1 MASIPEIDM
10 SGFLAA
16 PDGAAG
22 RAFVAALRDACHG
35 PGFCYLVG
43 HGVPPDLDRAA
54 MSAARAFFALPEDER
69 RELAIAKSPHF
80 RGYTVLGDEITKGKR
95 DWREQLDAGAE
106 EPAVAIRP
114 GDPTWLRLRG
124 PNQWPSR
131 LPGMRG
137 AVLAWMSAMDVVG
150 VATLRALAL
159 GLGQGIGHFDSAVLP
174 RGDPHLK
181 IIRYPAQDAPRDTGQ
196 GVGMHHDSG
205 LVSFVLQDDVGGLQV
220 EIDGVL
226 VDATPRPGTYV
237 MNLGEMLQAA
247 TSGYLRATK
256 HRVVSPPPGKERISI
271 AYFFHPRLDCV
282 FEPIELPPALAAEA
296 AGGDNADANDPV
308 LRRFGDNYLKIRLR
322 SHPDVAAA
330 HYADVPPPAET
341 RR

>member
-1 MASIPEIDM
+1 MTSLPELDL

-35 PGFCYLVG
+35 PGFCYLAG
-43 HGVPPDLDRAA
+43 HGVPPELDRAV
-54 MSAARAFFALPEDER
+54 MSAARAFFALPERER
-69 RELAIAKSPHF
+69 RELAIARSPHF
-80 RGYTVLGDEITKGKR
+80 RGYTVLGDEITRGKR

-106 EPAVAIRP
+106 EPAAAVRA

-124 PNQWPSR
+124 PNQWPAR
-131 LPGMRG
+131 LPQMRD
-137 AVLAWMSAMDVVG
+137 AVLAWMRAMDVVG
-150 VATLRALAL
+150 VAILRALAL
-159 GLGQGIGHFDSAVLP
+159 GLGQRVDHFDSAVLP

-220 EIDGVL
+220 DSDGSL

-256 HRVVSPPPGKERISI
+256 HRVLSPPPGKERISI

-282 FEPIELPPALAAEA
+282 FEPIELPPELAAEA
-296 AGGDNADANDPV
+296 RGGENADSNDPV
-308 LRRFGDNYLKIRLR
+308 LKRFGENYLKIRLR

-330 HYADVPPPAET
+330 HYADVVASGEA